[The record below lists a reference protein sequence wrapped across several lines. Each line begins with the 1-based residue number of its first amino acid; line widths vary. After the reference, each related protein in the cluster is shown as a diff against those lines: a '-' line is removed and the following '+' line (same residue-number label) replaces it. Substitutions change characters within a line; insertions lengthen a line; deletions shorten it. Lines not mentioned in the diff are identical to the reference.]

1 MQPCNFNKKLIWWP
15 VASGGLPLLIKKHTY
30 STVHHHQ
37 QTCTFCFFKGR
48 SSSNLLLTKHL
59 VLGGLRKCYWKS
71 KRNKSVSPKK
81 KLDIHNRKFVHTGYF
96 KPFLT
101 GSELYTNPSH
111 VDGEAIFA
119 SSLLVR
125 VVSQN
130 VGEKNPSEP
139 RWNLDFF
146 KLRRG
151 SFSKTGVSP
160 GNTFTSW
167 QHHSCWWKN
176 WRFHNSQNG
185 AQIQCFQGFCCQM
198 LKHIPSGKVTQQWK
212 STFSNWK
219 YSCSNGE
226 NFHCCVSFSRLED
239 TSLKII
245 V

>member
-1 MQPCNFNKKLIWWP
+1 M
-15 VASGGLPLLIKKHTY
+15 
-30 STVHHHQ
+30 
-37 QTCTFCFFKGR
+37 
-48 SSSNLLLTKHL
+48 
-59 VLGGLRKCYWKS
+59 
-71 KRNKSVSPKK
+71 
-81 KLDIHNRKFVHTGYF
+81 DIHNKKIVHTGYF

-111 VDGEAIFA
+111 VDGDAIFE
-119 SSLLVR
+119 LR
-125 VVSQN
+125 VCWYALYPKMLEKKIPVNHVGTWIVSN
-130 VGEKNPSEP
+130 WEGDPFP
-139 RWNLDFF
+139 
-146 KLRRG
+146 
-151 SFSKTGVSP
+151 KTGVSP

-167 QHHSCWWKN
+167 QHHSWWWKN